1 MGPFDNWLEDLAEI
15 GPLYPLVGSEGFW
28 VAVVAFSASAFVFS
42 DNNIT
47 LDLPVST
54 QPGDLDK
61 QSVLNEI
68 DRCEEQNLN
77 GHMSVNS
84 FNTNML
90 INLKQSVMNA
100 ETEQSLEEIRN
111 TLYQVTDCKQ
121 DNSYYL
127 P

>member
-1 MGPFDNWLEDLAEI
+1 MAKSFVILLAVI
-15 GPLYPLVGSEGFW
+15 
-28 VAVVAFSASAFVFS
+28 AVLAFSVSAFIFS

-47 LDLPVST
+47 LSLPVST
-54 QPGDLDK
+54 QSGDLDK

-68 DRCEEQNLN
+68 DRCMEENFN

-90 INLKQSVMNA
+90 MSLKQSAMNA
-100 ETEQSLEEIRN
+100 ETEQSLEEVRN
-111 TLYQVTDCKQ
+111 TLYQITDCKQ

>member
-1 MGPFDNWLEDLAEI
+1 MAKSFVILLAVI
-15 GPLYPLVGSEGFW
+15 
-28 VAVVAFSASAFVFS
+28 AVLAFSVSAFVFS
-42 DNNIT
+42 DNNIM
-47 LDLPVST
+47 LSLPVSI
-54 QPGDLDK
+54 QSGDLDK

-68 DRCEEQNLN
+68 DRCMEENFN

-90 INLKQSVMNA
+90 MNLKQSAMNA
-100 ETEQSLEEIRN
+100 ETEQSLEEVRN

>member
-1 MGPFDNWLEDLAEI
+1 MAKSFVILLAVI
-15 GPLYPLVGSEGFW
+15 
-28 VAVVAFSASAFVFS
+28 AVLAFSVSAFIFS

-47 LDLPVST
+47 LSLPVST
-54 QPGDLDK
+54 QSGDLDK

-68 DRCEEQNLN
+68 DRCMEENLN

-90 INLKQSVMNA
+90 MNLKQSAMNA
-100 ETEQSLEEIRN
+100 ETEQSLEDVRN
-111 TLYQVTDCKQ
+111 TLDQVTDCKQ

>member
-1 MGPFDNWLEDLAEI
+1 MAKSFVI
-15 GPLYPLVGSEGFW
+15 IV
-28 VAVVAFSASAFVFS
+28 VITAVLAFSVSAFVFS

-47 LDLPVST
+47 SSLSIPIQT
-54 QPGDLDK
+54 GNLDK
-61 QSVLNEI
+61 QGVLNEI
-68 DRCEEQNLN
+68 DRCANENFN

-100 ETEQSLEEIRN
+100 ETEKTLEGIRN

>member
-1 MGPFDNWLEDLAEI
+1 MAKSFVILLAVI
-15 GPLYPLVGSEGFW
+15 
-28 VAVVAFSASAFVFS
+28 AVLAFSVSAFIFS

-47 LDLPVST
+47 LSLPVST
-54 QPGDLDK
+54 QSGDLDK

-68 DRCEEQNLN
+68 DRCMEENLN

-90 INLKQSVMNA
+90 MNLKQSAMNA
-100 ETEQSLEEIRN
+100 ETEQSLEDVRN

>member
-1 MGPFDNWLEDLAEI
+1 MGKSFVILLAVI
-15 GPLYPLVGSEGFW
+15 
-28 VAVVAFSASAFVFS
+28 AVLAFSVSAFVFS

-47 LDLPVST
+47 LSLPVPT
-54 QPGDLDK
+54 QSGDLDK

-68 DRCEEQNLN
+68 DRCMEQNLN

-90 INLKQSVMNA
+90 MNLKQNAMDA
-100 ETEQSLEEIRN
+100 ETEQSLEKVRN

>member
-1 MGPFDNWLEDLAEI
+1 MYSIVYLACVVDI
-15 GPLYPLVGSEGFW
+15 GGNICNELYLF
-28 VAVVAFSASAFVFS
+28 FS

-47 LDLPVST
+47 LHIPVST
-54 QPGDLDK
+54 QTGDLDK
-61 QSVLNEI
+61 QSILNEI
-68 DRCEEQNLN
+68 NMCMEQNLN

-90 INLKQSVMNA
+90 MGLQQEVMNA
-100 ETEQSLEEIRN
+100 ETEKTLEQIRT
-111 TLYQVTDCKQ
+111 TLYQITDCKQ

>member
-1 MGPFDNWLEDLAEI
+1 MSKSFVI
-15 GPLYPLVGSEGFW
+15 IV
-28 VAVVAFSASAFVFS
+28 VIIAVIVFSVSAFVFS

-47 LDLPVST
+47 LNLPVST
-54 QPGDLDK
+54 QSDDLDK
-61 QSVLNEI
+61 QSILNEI
-68 DRCEEQNLN
+68 NGCIEQNLN

-90 INLKQSVMNA
+90 IGLQQEVMNA
-100 ETEQSLEEIRN
+100 ETEQTLENVRN

>member
-1 MGPFDNWLEDLAEI
+1 MAKSFVILLAVI
-15 GPLYPLVGSEGFW
+15 
-28 VAVVAFSASAFVFS
+28 AVLAFSVSAFVFS

-47 LDLPVST
+47 LSLPVPT
-54 QPGDLDK
+54 QSGDLDK

-68 DRCEEQNLN
+68 DRCMEQNLN

-90 INLKQSVMNA
+90 MNLKQNAMDA
-100 ETEQSLEEIRN
+100 ETEQSLEKVRN

>member
-1 MGPFDNWLEDLAEI
+1 MPNFMGKSFAI
-15 GPLYPLVGSEGFW
+15 IVIV
-28 VAVVAFSASAFVFS
+28 VAVVAFSVSAFVFS

-47 LDLPVST
+47 LNLPVST
-54 QPGDLDK
+54 QSDDLDK
-61 QSVLNEI
+61 QSILNEI
-68 DRCEEQNLN
+68 NGCIEQNLN

-90 INLKQSVMNA
+90 IGLQQEVMNA
-100 ETEQSLEEIRN
+100 ETEQTLENVRN
-111 TLYQVTDCKQ
+111 TLYQITDCKQ

>member
-1 MGPFDNWLEDLAEI
+1 MGKSFVILLAVI
-15 GPLYPLVGSEGFW
+15 
-28 VAVVAFSASAFVFS
+28 AVLAFSVSAFVFS

-47 LDLPVST
+47 LSLPVPT
-54 QPGDLDK
+54 QSGDLDK

-68 DRCEEQNLN
+68 DRCMEQNLN

-90 INLKQSVMNA
+90 MNLKQNAMNA
-100 ETEQSLEEIRN
+100 ETEQSLEEVRN
-111 TLYQVTDCKQ
+111 TLYQITDCKQ

>member
-1 MGPFDNWLEDLAEI
+1 MAKSFVILLA
-15 GPLYPLVGSEGFW
+15 VM
-28 VAVVAFSASAFVFS
+28 AVIAFSVSAFVFS

-47 LDLPVST
+47 LSLPVST
-54 QPGDLDK
+54 QSGDLDK
-61 QSVLNEI
+61 QSILNEI
-68 DRCEEQNLN
+68 DRCMEENLN

-90 INLKQSVMNA
+90 MNLKQNAMNA
-100 ETEQSLEEIRN
+100 ETEKSLEEVRN

>member
-1 MGPFDNWLEDLAEI
+1 MAKSFVILLAVI
-15 GPLYPLVGSEGFW
+15 
-28 VAVVAFSASAFVFS
+28 AVLAFSVSAFVFS

-47 LDLPVST
+47 LSLPVST
-54 QPGDLDK
+54 QSGDLDK

-68 DRCEEQNLN
+68 DTCLEQNFN

-90 INLKQSVMNA
+90 MNLKQNAMNA
-100 ETEQSLEEIRN
+100 ETEQTLEEVRN
-111 TLYQVTDCKQ
+111 TLYQITDCKQ

>member
-1 MGPFDNWLEDLAEI
+1 MAKSFVILLAVI
-15 GPLYPLVGSEGFW
+15 
-28 VAVVAFSASAFVFS
+28 AVLTFSVSAFVFS

-47 LDLPVST
+47 LSLPVST
-54 QPGDLDK
+54 QSGDLDK

-68 DRCEEQNLN
+68 DRCMEENLN

-90 INLKQSVMNA
+90 MNLKQSAMNA
-100 ETEQSLEEIRN
+100 ETEQSLDEVRN
-111 TLYQVTDCKQ
+111 TLYQITDCKQ
-121 DNSYYL
+121 NNSYYL

>member
-1 MGPFDNWLEDLAEI
+1 MAKSFVILLA
-15 GPLYPLVGSEGFW
+15 VM
-28 VAVVAFSASAFVFS
+28 AVIAFSVSAFVFS

-47 LDLPVST
+47 LSLPVST
-54 QPGDLDK
+54 QSGDLDK

-68 DRCEEQNLN
+68 DRCMEENLN

-90 INLKQSVMNA
+90 MNLKQNAMNA
-100 ETEQSLEEIRN
+100 ETEQSLEEVRN
-111 TLYQVTDCKQ
+111 TLYQITDCKQ
-121 DNSYYL
+121 DNSYYS

>member
-1 MGPFDNWLEDLAEI
+1 MGKSFVILLAVI
-15 GPLYPLVGSEGFW
+15 
-28 VAVVAFSASAFVFS
+28 AVLAFSVSAFVFS

-47 LDLPVST
+47 LSLPVPT
-54 QPGDLDK
+54 QSGDLDK

-68 DRCEEQNLN
+68 DRCMEQNLN

-90 INLKQSVMNA
+90 MSLKQSAMNA
-100 ETEQSLEEIRN
+100 ETEQSLEEVRN
-111 TLYQVTDCKQ
+111 TLYQITDCKQ

>member
-1 MGPFDNWLEDLAEI
+1 MSKSFVI
-15 GPLYPLVGSEGFW
+15 IV
-28 VAVVAFSASAFVFS
+28 VIIAVIVFSVSAFVFS

-47 LDLPVST
+47 SSLSIPT
-54 QPGDLDK
+54 QSGNLDK
-61 QSVLNEI
+61 QGILNEI
-68 DRCEEQNLN
+68 DRCANENLN
-77 GHMSVNS
+77 GHMSINS

-90 INLKQSVMNA
+90 MNLKQSAMNA
-100 ETEQSLEEIRN
+100 ETEKTLEGIRN